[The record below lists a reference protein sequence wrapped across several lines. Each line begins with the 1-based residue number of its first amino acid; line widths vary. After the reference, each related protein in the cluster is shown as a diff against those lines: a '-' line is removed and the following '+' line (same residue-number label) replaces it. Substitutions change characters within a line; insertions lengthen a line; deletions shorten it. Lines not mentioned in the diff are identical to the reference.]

1 MRSAIDHLAPA
12 AIEASRSHL
21 VIDGRH
27 VRVLGLADYPRYVHP
42 NWLERL
48 IDFDEPLDLSI
59 HIDPLDSATT
69 LRRLTHKLVEL
80 QSSRLLDARSG
91 KIASAEREIIA
102 LTELEPD
109 QPKHTQRLEAL
120 RSRMK
125 SN

>member
-1 MRSAIDHLAPA
+1 MASLPLRRRRRRNQGARSADDLRFERGMRSAIDHLAPA

-91 KIASAEREIIA
+91 
-102 LTELEPD
+102 
-109 QPKHTQRLEAL
+109 
-120 RSRMK
+120 
-125 SN
+125 